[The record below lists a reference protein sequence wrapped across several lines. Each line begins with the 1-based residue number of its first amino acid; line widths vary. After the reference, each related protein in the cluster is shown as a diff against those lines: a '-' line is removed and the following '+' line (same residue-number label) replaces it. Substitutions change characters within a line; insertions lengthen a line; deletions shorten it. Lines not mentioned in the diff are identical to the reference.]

1 VTDKKTLAGL
11 VIIICFQVVILLC
24 VYLNAVTPL
33 WSGREIKLATVPVDP
48 RSLFRGNYA
57 RLRYHISDIP
67 AADINRVVSPRHGEK
82 IYVKLKPG
90 KDSTWAYAGVDIQKP
105 DGPLFIRGRIQAHH
119 RRESGHYRV
128 RYGIE
133 AFFAPKQKALD
144 LEKTLRQTGVATVY
158 VTAGGKAALSHVGS
172 E

>member
-67 AADINRVVSPRHGEK
+67 AADINRVVSPPPRRKDLCQTETGQRQHLGLCGSGYSK
-82 IYVKLKPG
+82 AGWAAVYPRTDTGTPSPG
-90 KDSTWAYAGVDIQKP
+90 KW
-105 DGPLFIRGRIQAHH
+105 
-119 RRESGHYRV
+119 
-128 RYGIE
+128 
-133 AFFAPKQKALD
+133 
-144 LEKTLRQTGVATVY
+144 TLPGEVW
-158 VTAGGKAALSHVGS
+158 H
-172 E
+172 